1 MIVHISQLKDVEI
14 EESRDGKEIIIKLT
28 EENGNYY
35 GSKTNIKIPAKS
47 YEMLEEAIVERWLE
61 KVKES
66 I

>member
-28 EENGNYY
+28 EENGSYY
-35 GSKTNIKIPAKS
+35 GGKTEIKMPAKS
-47 YEMLEEAIVERWLE
+47 YEMLEGAIVERWLDN
-61 KVKES
+61 VKDS